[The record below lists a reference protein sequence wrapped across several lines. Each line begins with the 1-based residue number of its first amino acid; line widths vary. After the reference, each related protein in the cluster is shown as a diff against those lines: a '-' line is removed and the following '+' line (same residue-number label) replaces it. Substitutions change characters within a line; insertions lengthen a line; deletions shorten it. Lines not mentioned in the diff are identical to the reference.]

1 MTARRNR
8 TTSTENRTTSAEVV
22 FLWEKADTMERKWEI
37 RIGKIVRKGR
47 KVRKNGGPYDE
58 KK

>member
-47 KVRKNGGPYDE
+47 KVKNGGSYDE

>member
-37 RIGKIVRKGR
+37 RIGKIVREGR